1 MSIENNPLKQ
11 YFRRPSI
18 FLKLPSGGAG
28 YDPTVLQPTET
39 GELPIFP
46 MTAIDEISSKT
57 PDSLYNGTAVADII
71 KSCVPNIKNPW
82 AISSVD
88 LDAILVAIKIA
99 TNGNEMELETNCPSC
114 KEDSSFGLNLSFVLS
129 NFTAGDYNQPLM
141 IDDLRIKFKPLTY
154 KELTTSTTKQVEIQ
168 RGFLS
173 LSSME
178 EGPEKEAR
186 SAELLKIISQS
197 TVDVLSNV
205 IEYIATPEV
214 VVQEKAYIQDF
225 LVNVDKRT
233 FELIREASIK
243 LRETTQIKPLHIQ
256 CSNCKH
262 EYDQP
267 FTLNISDFFD

>member
-1 MSIENNPLKQ
+1 MSIEHNPLKQ

-28 YDPTVLQPTET
+28 YDANTITPTET
-39 GELPIFP
+39 GELPVYP

-57 PDSLYNGTAVADII
+57 PDSLYNGTAVVDII
-71 KSCVPNIKNPW
+71 RSCVPNVRNPW
-82 AISSVD
+82 AITSVD

-99 TNGNEMELETNCPSC
+99 TNGNEMELETTCPEC
-114 KEDSSFGLNLSFVLS
+114 REDSNFGLNLSFVLS
-129 NFTAGDYNQPLM
+129 NFTPGDYTNALM
-141 IDDLRIKFKPLTY
+141 VDDLRIKFKPLTF
-154 KELTTSTTKQVEIQ
+154 KELTSSTTKQMEIQ
-168 RGFLS
+168 RSFMTLNT
-173 LSSME
+173 LE
-178 EGPEKEAR
+178 DGPEKEAR
-186 SAELLKIISQS
+186 STELLKIITDS
-197 TVDVLSNV
+197 TVDVLCNV

-214 VVQEKAYIQDF
+214 VVEEKAYIKDF

-233 FELIREASIK
+233 FEALREKSIK

-256 CSNCKH
+256 CSHCTH